1 MTLSTQSTQIFLN
14 ALIARKPWA
23 LDYLEKRPDMAK
35 YIPEVRDVVA
45 EINAD
50 NALRPFAGVNPYYSV
65 EELPGGK
72 RVYKELPPVT
82 TSLGE
87 TGRNVGAA
95 REVSA
100 SKQPERSPPPTSLGA
115 SGTNISN
122 VNQNLGSL
130 GNINVQSYID
140 LVKEQVGTRPDTNP
154 WLTALQFFTNMA
166 AEASKPGA
174 TALGAAG
181 TAGATTVDTLLE
193 GRKQERAEK
202 LAATQMGLTL
212 AASLGKRKTTVKF
225 DKGEEALYMSEE
237 DAKDA
242 YPPSQYSDF
251 WRKFSTTNTNLIGK
265 PIKSSSGRPQ
275 IVKRKYENGV
285 LVGGSSTLVPG
296 VKPAAIDAG
305 ESQDRLIYRTEA
317 DAKKYLEN
325 KGLPEDSPEF
335 ANLVARMVPKKGY
348 EALLGRPVVSGDTYE
363 GISFI
368 TKGNVIIGANVG
380 PMKGAA
386 EPRILTWAKK
396 ELSELAKNDNY
407 IEQTFNVLPQV
418 DRGLKIL
425 LSEGTI
431 TGKWQ
436 EFTLPF
442 RALLA
447 DMFKLE
453 KGPIIKQQLIQSIS
467 NVLAPKMR
475 PKGSGSTSDME
486 FKAYRQAI
494 ADLGNTTL
502 ANYLTM
508 YTFKRVAENSRDAS
522 AAKAIAI
529 ADGAG
534 PKEVKTILDDMDK
547 KPGGSIYARF
557 ADDPELTTKE
567 NDARFA
573 EFLNTRER
581 GEVIY
586 NYDKTTGGKLI
597 DVDSQGIEMPDFI
610 VSNGQGSYISFR

>member
-1 MTLSTQSTQIFLN
+1 MVI
-14 ALIARKPWA
+14 K
-23 LDYLEKRPDMAK
+23 
-35 YIPEVRDVVA
+35 
-45 EINAD
+45 
-50 NALRPFAGVNPYYSV
+50 V
-65 EELPGGK
+65 EN
-72 RVYKELPPVT
+72 LPPLLSAEQKKYLDELRQIKAAENK
-82 TSLGE
+82 TSDMEFRAYRKAIKGP
-87 TGRNVGAA
+87 V
-95 REVSA
+95 
-100 SKQPERSPPPTSLGA
+100 LGA
-115 SGTNISN
+115 SRTNINN
-122 VNQNLGSL
+122 VNPSLGSL
-130 GNINVQSYID
+130 GTAMGITSNQIQSYID
-140 LVKEQVGTRPDTNP
+140 LAQQQIGTRPDTNP
-154 WLTALQFFTNMA
+154 WLTAFQFFANMA

-174 TALGAAG
+174 TAIGAAG
-181 TAGATTVDTLLE
+181 TAGSKTVDTLLE
-193 GRKQERAEK
+193 ERKAKRAEK

-212 AASLGKRKTTVKF
+212 AATLGKRKTTVKF
-225 DKGEEALYMSEE
+225 DKGEEALYMNEE

-242 YPPSQYSDF
+242 YPPKQYGDF
-251 WRKFSTTNTNLIGK
+251 WRKFLTTDENLFDK
-265 PIKSSSGRPQ
+265 PIKSLSGRSQ

-285 LVGGSSTLVPG
+285 LVGPSSTLVPG
-296 VKPAAIDAG
+296 LQPPAIDVG
-305 ESQDRLIYRTEA
+305 ESQDSLIYRTEEG
-317 DAKKYLEN
+317 AKNYLIN
-325 KGLPEDSPEF
+325 KGLTADSPGF
-335 ANLVARMVPKKGY
+335 DNLVARMIPKTGY
-348 EALLGRPVVSGDTYE
+348 EALLGRPVVSGDSYQ

-386 EPRILTWAKK
+386 EPRAMAWAKK
-396 ELSELAKNDNY
+396 ALAELAKNDDY

-418 DRGLKIL
+418 NRGLTIL

-442 RALLA
+442 RATLA
-447 DMFKLE
+447 DMFKLD
-453 KGPIIKQQLIQSIS
+453 KGSIINQQLIQSIS

-522 AAKAIAI
+522 AVKAIAI

-557 ADDPELTTKE
+557 ADDPELTTAE
-567 NDARFA
+567 NDARFT

-597 DVDSQGIEMPDFI
+597 DVDSQGNKMPDFI
-610 VSNGQGSYISFR
+610 VANGQGSYILFR